1 VGGLIIDNS
10 NCVYS
15 VFDKEHKTIVRE
27 LRNSDVRI
35 LANSDEENKKTA
47 ERIFNAYSKILKD
60 EKSPI
65 VMI

>member
-1 VGGLIIDNS
+1 LIIDNS

-15 VFDKEHKTIVRE
+15 VFDEEHKTIVRE